1 MGAGQ
6 GRGGGEREHFSP
18 ILLEVGGMIGGKR
31 AFKFENMWLKD
42 PDFVNK
48 VRGWWSSY
56 SFRGTPSYVLSQK
69 LKALKEDLKLWNKQ
83 VYGDVGLK
91 RQQLECDLQSFDEKE
106 ASSFLT
112 PEERVSR
119 EACKSELEK
128 LALLEEVSWRQKSR
142 VLWLKEGDNNTK
154 FFHQM
159 ANSHRHNNYMERVEV
174 DGTVFEVESEVR
186 AKVVQF
192 YVSLY
197 QEQES
202 WRPTVDEL
210 DFDMISEEEQALLE
224 RKFDREEVL
233 QVVKDLQGDKALGPD
248 GFTMA
253 FFQKCWSVLEE
264 DIMGFFEEVHT
275 YCKFERSLNAS
286 FIALIPKKQN
296 ATNIRDF
303 RPISLIGSVY
313 KLLSKV
319 LANRLRG
326 VLDHLISESQNSFIG
341 GRKILDSVLI
351 ANECL
356 DSRLKSSLPGI
367 ICKLDIE
374 KAYDHVHWGS
384 LLYLLRGWALGL
396 NGVNGLKL
404 AYPRSSSRFW
414 LMVLLK
420 DSSVVRGVLGKGIP
434 CPRCF
439 SF

>member
-1 MGAGQ
+1 
-6 GRGGGEREHFSP
+6 
-18 ILLEVGGMIGGKR
+18 
-31 AFKFENMWLKD
+31 
-42 PDFVNK
+42 
-48 VRGWWSSY
+48 
-56 SFRGTPSYVLSQK
+56 VLSQK

-91 RQQLECDLQSFDEKE
+91 RQQLECNLQSFDEKE
-106 ASSFLT
+106 VSSFLT

-128 LALLEEVSWRQKSR
+128 LALLEKVSWRQKSR

-159 ANSHRHNNYMERVEV
+159 ANSHRRNNYMERVEV
-174 DGTVFEVESEVR
+174 DDTVFEVESEVR

-202 WRPTVDEL
+202 WRPTVDGL

-233 QVVKDLQGDKALGPD
+233 QVVKDLQGDKAPGPD

-264 DIMGFFEEVHT
+264 HIMGFFEEVHT

-319 LANRLRG
+319 LANR
-326 VLDHLISESQNSFIG
+326 
-341 GRKILDSVLI
+341 
-351 ANECL
+351 A
-356 DSRLKSSLPGI
+356 
-367 ICKLDIE
+367 
-374 KAYDHVHWGS
+374 
-384 LLYLLRGWALGL
+384 
-396 NGVNGLKL
+396 
-404 AYPRSSSRFW
+404 
-414 LMVLLK
+414 
-420 DSSVVRGVLGKGIP
+420 
-434 CPRCF
+434 
-439 SF
+439 